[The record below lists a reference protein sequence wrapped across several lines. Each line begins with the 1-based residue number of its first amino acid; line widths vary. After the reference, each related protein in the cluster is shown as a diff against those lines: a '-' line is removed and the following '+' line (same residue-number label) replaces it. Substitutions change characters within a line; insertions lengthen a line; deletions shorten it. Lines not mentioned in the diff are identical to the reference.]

1 MIGADDAPEER
12 LFPSNPSEPQADM
25 TARGND
31 HRHGFLPRTVQESKR
46 TEVQSLT

>member
-25 TARGND
+25 TARC
-31 HRHGFLPRTVQESKR
+31 TMSS
-46 TEVQSLT
+46 SLFKNY